1 MLKFDQ
7 SLSRIFDLLH
17 RGFQNTLGA
26 HKNGDRWSDMVAAMF
41 PDIASNEEH
50 LKKYHSGFYN
60 DS

>member
-7 SLSRIFDLLH
+7 SLSRICDSLH

-26 HKNGDRWSDMVAAMF
+26 HKNCDRCTDMIAVMF

-60 DS
+60 D

>member
-7 SLSRIFDLLH
+7 SLSRICDSLH

-26 HKNGDRWSDMVAAMF
+26 HKNCDRCTDMIAVMF

-50 LKKYHSGFYN
+50 LKKYHSSFYN
-60 DS
+60 D